1 MTLVLS
7 AMSGAAMSYAYE
19 IQDHIIQYGVNIS
32 MAVWLHEILRQN
44 IILS

>member
-7 AMSGAAMSYAYE
+7 AMSGAAMSNAYE

-32 MAVWLHEILRQN
+32 MAVWLYDCMK
-44 IILS
+44 S